1 MNLLFLALVQGRP
14 RNSVLC
20 AINILHFLLFRDARG
35 VARPFL
41 SALANVLQPSATLYV
56 SWFPL
61 GSFWSSLYEM
71 PTVSI
76 FPFICF
82 SILTFLSD
90 GEWLP
95 NFVCPFS

>member
-1 MNLLFLALVQGRP
+1 MKGKQERYKTFIKHGSAGT

-35 VARPFL
+35 RKAISICRG
-41 SALANVLQPSATLYV
+41 LANVLQPSATLYV

-61 GSFWSSLYEM
+61 GSFWSSLFEM

-76 FPFICF
+76 FLFMC
-82 SILTFLSD
+82 FLS
-90 GEWLP
+90 
-95 NFVCPFS
+95 